1 MHPPGPVHRS
11 RTRRRS
17 TNPEKPVPD
26 DDLGQWLKSLETLH
40 PREIDLGLERISEVA
55 DRMGLRRDAAA
66 TIIVAG
72 TNGKGSSVA
81 CLESMF
87 QAHGARPGAYTSP
100 HLLRYNERIR
110 VAGVEATDDLILSA
124 FRAIDAARGTISLS
138 YFEFSTLAAAWC
150 FREMGAAPWILE
162 VGLGGR
168 LDACNAFDADL
179 AVITPIDLD
188 HMEWLGDNREAI
200 AGEKMGVIREGRP
213 VVCSD
218 PRPPARI
225 AEVAGG
231 LDAPLSQLGRDY
243 TVEEVT
249 DRTWDWRGPRG
260 DHLAALPRPGWLPDT
275 ALGNAAGAVMAV
287 RQPGP
292 FHLPVE
298 AIHRGLE
305 QASLAGRLQTTV
317 CRGHQWLLD
326 VGHNPAA
333 VELLA
338 GRLESVP
345 GRVRMVFGLMAR
357 KPPGPLL
364 DRLVPR
370 VDEWFCLDLDDPQ
383 SHSPEQLRCALE
395 ERGARVLGSGGG
407 DRAIASIHE
416 RSEPGDLAVGAGS
429 FRVVEALMRA
439 GVGACNEQA

>member
-1 MHPPGPVHRS
+1 M
-11 RTRRRS
+11 
-17 TNPEKPVPD
+17 PD
-26 DDLGQWLKSLETLH
+26 HDLGQWLKSLETLH

-55 DRMGLRRDAAA
+55 DRLGLRRDAAA

-124 FRAIDAARGTISLS
+124 FRAIDAARGTITLS

-168 LDACNAFDADL
+168 LDACNTFNADL

-218 PRPPARI
+218 PRPPARV
-225 AEVAGG
+225 AEVADA
-231 LDAPLSQLGRDY
+231 LDAPLLQLGRDY
-243 TVEEVT
+243 TVQQVT
-249 DRTWDWRGPRG
+249 DRAWDWCGPRG
-260 DHLAALPRPGWLPDT
+260 DYLAALPRPGWLPDT

-292 FHLPVE
+292 FHLPLP
-298 AIHRGLE
+298 AIHRGLQ
-305 QASLAGRLQTTV
+305 QARLVGRLQTML
-317 CRGHQWLLD
+317 CRGHNWLLD

-333 VELLA
+333 IELLA
-338 GRLESVP
+338 GRLEPVQ

-357 KPPGPLL
+357 KPLSPLL

-370 VDEWFCLDLDDPQ
+370 VDEWFCLELDDPQ
-383 SHSPEQLRCALE
+383 SHSPQQLRRALRA
-395 ERGARVLGSGGG
+395 RGAEVLGFGGA
-407 DRAIASIHE
+407 DQAIEVIHE
-416 RSEPGDLAVGAGS
+416 QSEPGDLAVGAGS
-429 FRVVEALMRA
+429 FRVVEALLRA